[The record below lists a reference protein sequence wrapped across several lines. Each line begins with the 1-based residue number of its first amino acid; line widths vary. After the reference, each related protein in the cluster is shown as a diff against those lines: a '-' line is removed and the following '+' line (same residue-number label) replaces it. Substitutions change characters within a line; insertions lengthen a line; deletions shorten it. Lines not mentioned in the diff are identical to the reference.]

1 MAVLS
6 PSLATKMAWT
16 TCPARCMKVIIL
28 PLPMISKSRNR
39 CIVGY
44 YFILTVDYM
53 RRKCFGL
60 TDFVYYVE

>member
-6 PSLATKMAWT
+6 PSLATKMAWN

-44 YFILTVDYM
+44 YFILT
-53 RRKCFGL
+53 
-60 TDFVYYVE
+60 DFVYYVE